1 MFITTHAAIGAL
13 VGAVV
18 PNRSLAFA
26 LGFLSH
32 FIVDRIPHGDEHML
46 DGYKSGDKVKRAI
59 AYVTID
65 SVIAMYVTLVIL
77 SNAPVD
83 LHGAMKWGLI
93 GSVLPD
99 LVVGIYEVTKIGP
112 FFRRFT
118 AWHHRNHHHWIGKYR
133 RGRDIP
139 FKWGVAYQ
147 VLAAILL
154 VKLAI
159 IG

>member
-13 VGAVV
+13 VGAAV
-18 PNRSLAFA
+18 PNRYLAFI

-32 FIVDRIPHGDEHML
+32 FLADRIPHGDEHML
-46 DGYKSGDKVKRAI
+46 DGYKSGEKVRRAI

-65 SVIAMYVTLVIL
+65 SIIAVYATMLIL
-77 SNAPVD
+77 SNAPAAIHASV
-83 LHGAMKWGLI
+83 KWGLI

-99 LVVGIYEVTKIGP
+99 LLVGIYELTKIKP
-112 FFRRFT
+112 FFRRYVAF
-118 AWHHRNHHHWIGKYR
+118 HHRNHHQWIAKYR
-133 RGRDIP
+133 HGKDIP

-147 VLAAILL
+147 IVVAVVL

-159 IG
+159 G

>member
-13 VGAVV
+13 VGAAV
-18 PNRSLAFA
+18 PNRALAFA
-26 LGFLSH
+26 LGFISH

-65 SVIAMYVTLVIL
+65 SIIAMYVALTIL
-77 SNAPVD
+77 SNAPQAI
-83 LHGAMKWGLI
+83 HGAMKWGLI
-93 GSVLPD
+93 GSILPD
-99 LVVGIYEVTKIGP
+99 LLVGMYELTKIQP
-112 FFRRFT
+112 FFRKFT
-118 AWHHRNHHHWIGKYR
+118 AWHHKNHHHWIGKYR
-133 RGRDIP
+133 HGRDIP

-147 VLAAILL
+147 VVAAIIL
-154 VKLAI
+154 VKIAV